1 MNSIPKSLQADIKRF
16 GLEKTDGGELFVP
29 RARAIIGGVF
39 GYEHYRGGELVAVER
54 DSHNIITNQGLNH
67 ILDVV
72 LHGTTAVSP
81 WYMLVFEGNYTPVAG
96 DTAATFPANATEST
110 AYDEATRVEYN
121 EAAASSQSTTNSAN
135 KATFTFNATK
145 TIYGAALASVSTK
158 GSTSGTLLCA
168 NKASTSKAVVSADQL
183 LITYTLSVTS
193 A

>member
-16 GLEKTDGGELFVP
+16 GLEQMDSGELFVP

-39 GYEHYRGGELVAVER
+39 GYEHYRGGALLAVER
-54 DSHNIITNQGLNH
+54 DAHNIITNQGLNH

-72 LHGTTAVSP
+72 LHGTTPVSP

-96 DTAATFPANATEST
+96 DTAASFPASATEST

-145 TIYGAALASVSTK
+145 TIYGAALVSVSTK
-158 GSTSGTLLCA
+158 GATTGTLLCA
-168 NKASTSKAVVSADQL
+168 NKATASKSVVDDDQL